1 MEIDR
6 YSESDKKA
14 VSSSDLKDDLIQ
26 VRAIISCPTCD
37 YKKKFK
43 NQFPR
48 SQMELFVV
56 SAKVFDFMTCSRCGN
71 LLKLELEFNV

>member
-1 MEIDR
+1 MEIE
-6 YSESDKKA
+6 YNKESSGKP
-14 VSSSDLKDDLIQ
+14 VSSSENKESIIN
-26 VRAIISCPTCD
+26 VRAILSCPSCG